1 MKKLIVCLISILL
14 FILFIVKVLDN
25 YYSPKTEEYIY
36 LNSKDLIQ
44 KSITKTIS
52 QGILKYIDSDML
64 INTSYNKNT
73 NVSDVVIN
81 SKMVNEILLQTNQLL
96 DMTFK
101 KETEYLLEIP
111 IGTLIS
117 KNLFSGIGKKIKIPI
132 VQSNT
137 YISDIK
143 TNTEEFGINSTK
155 VEIYLNIK
163 FDCLALIPFNHKT
176 LNIDYNFLI
185 GSFIIMGQ
193 VPNYYYA
200 SSDDKSFP
208 YIPN

>member
-1 MKKLIVCLISILL
+1 MKKIIVCLISILL

-81 SKMVNEILLQTNQLL
+81 SKMVNEILLQTNEML

-176 LNIDYNFLI
+176 MNIDYNFLI